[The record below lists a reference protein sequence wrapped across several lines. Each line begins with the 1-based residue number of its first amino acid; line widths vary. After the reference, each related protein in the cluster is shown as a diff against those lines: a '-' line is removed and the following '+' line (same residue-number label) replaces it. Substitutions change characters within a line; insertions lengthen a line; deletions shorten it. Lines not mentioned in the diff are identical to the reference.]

1 MAKRPSSDRQRRPL
15 VLNSATL
22 NCAILSLALAQAFF
36 VASTLLACPFCTAV
50 APSLVQWREQ
60 SAVVALA
67 EVVAAPAA
75 GLTTLE
81 LHQVL
86 SGRENLGDVHSLNV
100 QLDAAVKPGGL
111 ALLFGKSASGDDK
124 ELTWHAVG
132 VSEISYAY
140 FSRAPLL
147 KLPTAERLRYFG
159 RFLEHA
165 DPLVAED
172 AYLEFG
178 HAPFDQVAQAADSL
192 SLADLRRWLVDPK
205 VPPHRKGFYG
215 LAVGLRAQG
224 DQRAAAAEFLRTLII
239 QPEDDFRSGFDG
251 VLGGYLLL
259 AGEPGLELIESR
271 YLANPKARD
280 GDVRHALTALRF
292 YHEYGQGITTARLS
306 QAVARLL
313 TREEFA
319 EAAIVD
325 LARWQCWDAL
335 ELVTAV
341 YERPTSELR
350 ARRAVIGYLLACPGA
365 AARNALARLRAN
377 DPRGVADAEQVLSQT
392 SGTAASEQ

>member
-1 MAKRPSSDRQRRPL
+1 L
-15 VLNSATL
+15 FCATFSF
-22 NCAILSLALAQAFF
+22 ALALTFICA
-36 VASTLLACPFCTAV
+36 ASALACPFCTAV
-50 APSLVQWREQ
+50 APSLAQWREQ

-67 EVVAAPAA
+67 EVVASPAA
-75 GLTTLE
+75 GPATLR
-81 LHQVL
+81 LHRVL
-86 SGRENLGDVHSLNV
+86 AGRENLGELDTLIA
-100 QLDAAVKPGGL
+100 QLDAAVTPGGL
-111 ALLFGKSASGDDK
+111 VLLFGKTMAGDDK
-124 ELTWHAVG
+124 AISWHAVA
-132 VSEISYAY
+132 VNEISYAY
-140 FSRAPLL
+140 FSRAPSL
-147 KLPTAERLRYFG
+147 KVPTAERLRYFG

-192 SLADLRRWLVDPK
+192 SLVDLRRWLVDPK

-224 DQRAAAAEFLRTLII
+224 PERAAAAEFLKSLVV

-251 VLGGYLLL
+251 VLGGYLVL

-271 YLANPKARD
+271 YLANPQARD

-292 YHEYGQGITTARLS
+292 FHEYGQGIPTERLS
-306 QAVARLL
+306 KAVVRLL
-313 TREEFA
+313 SREEFA

-325 LARWQCWDAL
+325 LARWQAWDSL
-335 ELVTAV
+335 ERVTAV

-350 ARRAVIGYLLACPGA
+350 ARRAVIGYLLACPRA
-365 AARNALARLRAN
+365 DASEALARLRKR

-392 SGTAASEQ
+392 SSATASEQ